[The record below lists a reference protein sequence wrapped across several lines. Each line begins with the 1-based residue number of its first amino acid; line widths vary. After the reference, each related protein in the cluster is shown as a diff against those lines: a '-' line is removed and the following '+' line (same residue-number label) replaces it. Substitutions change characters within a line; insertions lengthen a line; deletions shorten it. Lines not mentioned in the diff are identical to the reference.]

1 MRTVNFLSGALVKIQ
16 IQLSRSNSQY
26 FALVNFNLKPQF
38 CVPASFSLLILLVP
52 VLCRIATSQQG
63 VNRPRS
69 NFLSEV
75 ILTMKGSP
83 PPRVTITALGQMKE
97 LIFVNRFFLKLK
109 ALKISSTGEASNVNV
124 NVKDKRWRSPPP
136 SSTQQWLLYRLFLF
150 YWFCYYRLLKNLF
163 TLGKE
168 MGKMAFSL

>member
-1 MRTVNFLSGALVKIQ
+1 MKNMRTVNFLSGALVRILMRRFKRCFTCSGSK
-16 IQLSRSNSQY
+16 LSRSNSQY
-26 FALVNFNLKPQF
+26 FAFVNFNLKPQI
-38 CVPASFSLLILLVP
+38 CVPASFPLLILLVP

-109 ALKISSTGEASNVNV
+109 ALKISSTGEASDVNV
-124 NVKDKRWRSPPP
+124 NVKDKR
-136 SSTQQWLLYRLFLF
+136 
-150 YWFCYYRLLKNLF
+150 
-163 TLGKE
+163 
-168 MGKMAFSL
+168 